1 MRMVML
7 RRVKIYVKS
16 PRGRYI
22 FANWQS
28 IKHRL
33 PVGLSDARR
42 YLTFPLSL
50 PAARRVTA
58 TDFRKM
64 EPRALGCWT

>member
-1 MRMVML
+1 ML
-7 RRVKIYVKS
+7 RRVKLYVRS
-16 PRGRYI
+16 PHGRYT

-28 IKHRL
+28 VKHRL

-42 YLTFPLSL
+42 YLIFPLIL

-58 TDFRKM
+58 TDFRRM
-64 EPRALGCWT
+64 VPRALGCWT

>member
-1 MRMVML
+1 ML

-16 PRGRYI
+16 PHGRYT

-28 IKHRL
+28 VKHRL
-33 PVGLSDARR
+33 PVGLSEARR
-42 YLTFPLSL
+42 YLIFPLHL

-58 TDFRKM
+58 TDSRILV
-64 EPRALGCWT
+64 PRALGCWT

>member
-1 MRMVML
+1 ML

-16 PRGRYI
+16 PHGRYT

-28 IKHRL
+28 VLDRL
-33 PVGLSDARR
+33 PVGLSDVRR
-42 YLTFPLSL
+42 YLIFPLIL

-58 TDFRKM
+58 TDFRKI

>member
-1 MRMVML
+1 MRMIML

-16 PRGRYI
+16 PHGRYT
-22 FANWQS
+22 FVNWQS

-33 PVGLSDARR
+33 PVGLSDACR
-42 YLTFPLSL
+42 YPIFPLLLS
-50 PAARRVTA
+50 AGRRVTT

-64 EPRALGCWT
+64 VPRALGCWT